1 MVKKIVAI
9 ILIFAA
15 TSVAW
20 MVLGVSTG
28 SRTYGQ
34 NEKLSEQVEGLWG
47 SAHTQEAPIF
57 YYETKQRR
65 NVEKSTTDD
74 EERQVKKVETVVE
87 TVANKVNVESG
98 DVKVGFDLTHR
109 KKGLLWYDTY
119 RVVYRATYVVKNPF
133 ARPEQFKIDFTFPAK
148 DAIYDDFH
156 FLINGKPVEVND
168 FSQGK
173 IVVPLSLRDKET
185 AQIEVG
191 YVSQGMDKWFY
202 KFGDGVT
209 RVKNFSLAM
218 TTNFADIDFPQDT
231 ISPTAKERTKDG
243 WKLLWKY
250 TDLVSGF
257 EIGMDMPNKI
267 NPGPLASQIS
277 FFAPV
282 SLLFFFFVVF
292 MISEIRGIRIHPMN
306 YVFLAAAFFAF
317 HLLFAYTV
325 DHIDLVPA
333 FIISSVVSLF
343 LVISYMRIVVGAR
356 FASVEVGFSQ
366 FVFLILF
373 SLAHFFQG
381 YTGLTVTIGAVIT
394 LWAMMRL
401 TARINWEEK
410 FKKLE

>member
-9 ILIFAA
+9 MLIFGV
-15 TSVAW
+15 TCVAW
-20 MVLGVSTG
+20 MVLGASTG

-47 SAHTQEAPIF
+47 AVHIQEAPIF
-57 YYETKQRR
+57 YYETKQQR
-65 NVEKSTTDD
+65 NIEKSTEDAKG
-74 EERQVKKVETVVE
+74 RQIKKVETVTE
-87 TVANKVNVESG
+87 TVVNKVNVESG
-98 DVKVGFDLTHR
+98 DVQAGFDLTHR

-119 RVVYRATYVVKNPF
+119 RVIYRAAYVIRNPLP
-133 ARPEQFKIDFTFPAK
+133 RQERFKIDFTFPAK
-148 DAIYDDFH
+148 DAIYDDFR
-156 FLINGKPVEVND
+156 FLVNNKPIEVND

-173 IVVPLSLRDKET
+173 ITVPLSLREKET
-185 AQIEVG
+185 ARIEIG
-191 YVSQGMDKWFY
+191 YVSQGKDKWFY

-218 TTNFADIDFPQDT
+218 TTNFEDIDFPQDT
-231 ISPTAKERTKDG
+231 ISPTTKERISGG

-257 EIGMDMPNKI
+257 QIGMDMPNKL

-292 MISEIRGIRIHPMN
+292 MISEIRGVKIHPMN
-306 YVFLAAAFFAF
+306 YIFLAAAFFAF

-325 DHIDLVPA
+325 DHVALSLS

-356 FASVEVGFSQ
+356 FAAVEVGFSQ

-394 LWAMMRL
+394 LWVMMQL
-401 TARINWEEK
+401 TARIDWEEK
-410 FKKLE
+410 FRKTG

>member
-9 ILIFAA
+9 ILIFAV

-20 MVLGVSTG
+20 MVLGAATG
-28 SRTYGQ
+28 SRTYSQ

-47 SAHTQEAPIF
+47 SAHTQEAPVF

-65 NVEKSTTDD
+65 NVEKSTTD
-74 EERQVKKVETVVE
+74 EQGRQVKKAELVTETI
-87 TVANKVNVESG
+87 ANKVNVESS
-98 DVKVGFDLTHR
+98 DMQAGFDLTHR
-109 KKGLLWYDTY
+109 KKGLLWYATY
-119 RVVYRATYVVKNPF
+119 RVVYRATYGVRNPF
-133 ARPEQFKIDFTFPAK
+133 SRPEQFKIDFTFPSK
-148 DAIYDDFH
+148 DAIYDDFR
-156 FLINGKPVEVND
+156 FLVNGKPVEVND

-173 IVVPLSLRDKET
+173 ITVPLSLRDKEA

-191 YVSQGMDKWFY
+191 YVSQGMGKWFY
-202 KFGDGVT
+202 KFGDGVA

-218 TTNFADIDFPQDT
+218 TTNFADIDFPRDT

-257 EIGMDMPNKI
+257 QIGMDMPNKI

-292 MISEIRGIRIHPMN
+292 MISEIRGIKIHPMN

-325 DHIDLVPA
+325 DHIDIALA
-333 FIISSVVSLF
+333 FVISSVVSLF

-366 FVFLILF
+366 FIFLILF

-394 LWAMMRL
+394 LWAMMQL
-401 TARINWEEK
+401 TARINWEERFRK
-410 FKKLE
+410 AG

>member
-9 ILIFAA
+9 MLIFGV
-15 TSVAW
+15 TCVAW
-20 MVLGVSTG
+20 MVLGASTG

-47 SAHTQEAPIF
+47 AVHIQEAPIF
-57 YYETKQRR
+57 YYETKQQR
-65 NVEKSTTDD
+65 NIEKSTEDAKG
-74 EERQVKKVETVVE
+74 RQIKKVETVTE
-87 TVANKVNVESG
+87 TVVNKVNVESG
-98 DVKVGFDLTHR
+98 DVQAGFDLTHR

-119 RVVYRATYVVKNPF
+119 RVIYRAAYVIRNPLP
-133 ARPEQFKIDFTFPAK
+133 RQERFKIDFTFPAK
-148 DAIYDDFH
+148 DAIYDDFR
-156 FLINGKPVEVND
+156 FLVNNKPIEVND

-173 IVVPLSLRDKET
+173 ITVPLSLREKET
-185 AQIEVG
+185 ARIEIG
-191 YVSQGMDKWFY
+191 YVSQGKDKWFY

-209 RVKNFSLAM
+209 RVKNFSLSM

-231 ISPTAKERTKDG
+231 ISATTKERISGG

-257 EIGMDMPNKI
+257 QIGMDMPNKL

-292 MISEIRGIRIHPMN
+292 MISEIRGVKIHPMN
-306 YVFLAAAFFAF
+306 YIFLAAAFFAF

-325 DHIDLVPA
+325 DHVALSLS

-356 FASVEVGFSQ
+356 FAAVEVGFSQ

-394 LWAMMRL
+394 LWVMMQL
-401 TARINWEEK
+401 TARIDWEEK
-410 FKKLE
+410 FRKTG